1 MANRIMITNRLQ
13 LVLAAALLAATPAA
27 LPAALSAQS
36 SPYNDGVAHPTPAPG
51 QMNDGVLRSPG
62 NPPATGAPVDPAKSF
77 DAALTRVEGLWMGAA
92 QAMPAEKYGFA
103 PSAALFAPGQKVQY
117 DGVRTF
123 AQIVTHTIQAN
134 YTYFSMVGGIKPDVD
149 TKAIGELKS
158 KDDIVKALAA
168 TFAFAH
174 KAVAN
179 VTAANAFLSVRGPVT
194 PASAFAGGIGH
205 AEDEYGQAVEYLRM
219 NGIVPPASEPRKM

>member
-1 MANRIMITNRLQ
+1 MKTMRPQ
-13 LVLAAALLAATPAA
+13 LLLAAAALTLMAASVASAHAQMGGQPAGQGGA
-27 LPAALSAQS
+27 PA
-36 SPYNDGVAHPTPAPG
+36 VAPG
-51 QMNDGVLRSPG
+51 SQ
-62 NPPATGAPVDPAKSF
+62 VDPAKTF
-77 DAALTRVEGLWMGAA
+77 DASVSQIERLWLGAA
-92 QAMPAEKYGFA
+92 QAMPADKYGFA
-103 PSAALFAPGQKVQY
+103 PSAAIFVPGQKVQY

-149 TKAIGELKS
+149 TAAIGKLES

-179 VTAANAFLSVRGPVT
+179 VTAANAFQGVRGLQT
-194 PASAFAGGIGH
+194 PASIFAGAVGH

-219 NGIVPPASEPRKM
+219 NAIIPPASEPRKM

>member
-1 MANRIMITNRLQ
+1 MGEMNMKLVKS
-13 LVLAAALLAATPAA
+13 VLAAATFTLLAMGAVAAQAQMAATAAPAV
-27 LPAALSAQS
+27 AAGS
-36 SPYNDGVAHPTPAPG
+36 
-51 QMNDGVLRSPG
+51 
-62 NPPATGAPVDPAKSF
+62 PVDPAKSM
-77 DAALTRVEGLWMGAA
+77 DASLTRLENLWMGAA

-103 PSAALFAPGQKVQY
+103 PSAAIFLPGQKVQY

-134 YTYFSMVGGIKPDVD
+134 YTYFSQVGGIKPDVD
-149 TKAIGELKS
+149 TQAIGKLTS

-179 VTAANAFLSVRGPVT
+179 VTAANAFSSIRGTQTPV
-194 PASAFAGGIGH
+194 SAFAGAIGH

-219 NGIVPPASEPRKM
+219 NAIVPPASEGRPRM

>member
-1 MANRIMITNRLQ
+1 MRRKIVYAC
-13 LVLAAALLAATPAA
+13 LVVKGERKMTMKSVKSVLVATALTLMVVGVVGVQAQMGGGAGAGPQVAAG
-27 LPAALSAQS
+27 SA
-36 SPYNDGVAHPTPAPG
+36 
-51 QMNDGVLRSPG
+51 
-62 NPPATGAPVDPAKSF
+62 VDPAKSM
-77 DAALTRVEGLWMGAA
+77 DAAVTRLENLWMGAA

-103 PSAALFAPGQKVQY
+103 PSAAIFVPGQTVKY

-134 YTYFSMVGGIKPDVD
+134 YNAFASVGGIKPDVD
-149 TKAIGELKS
+149 VQAIGSLKN

-179 VTAANAFLSVRGPVT
+179 VTAANAFQSIRGTQTPVT
-194 PASAFAGGIGH
+194 AFAGAIGH

-219 NGIVPPASEPRKM
+219 NAIVPPASEGRPRM

>member
-1 MANRIMITNRLQ
+1 
-13 LVLAAALLAATPAA
+13 
-27 LPAALSAQS
+27 
-36 SPYNDGVAHPTPAPG
+36 
-51 QMNDGVLRSPG
+51 
-62 NPPATGAPVDPAKSF
+62 
-77 DAALTRVEGLWMGAA
+77 
-92 QAMPAEKYGFA
+92 MPADKYGFA
-103 PSAALFAPGQKVQY
+103 PSAAIFAPGQKVQY

-134 YTYFSMVGGIKPDVD
+134 YSAFAAIGGIKPDVD
-149 TKAIGELKS
+149 TKAIGDLKS

-179 VTAANAFLSVRGPVT
+179 VTDANAFLSVKGVQT
-194 PASAFAGGIGH
+194 PASLFSGAIGH

-219 NGIVPPASEPRKM
+219 NAVIPPASETKPKM

>member
-1 MANRIMITNRLQ
+1 MSINRMKLALT
-13 LVLAAALLAATPAA
+13 AAALSLMVVAAAGIQ
-27 LPAALSAQS
+27 AQQ
-36 SPYNDGVAHPTPAPG
+36 PQVAGMATVAPG
-51 QMNDGVLRSPG
+51 
-62 NPPATGAPVDPAKSF
+62 TPVDPAKSL
-77 DAALTRVEGLWMGAA
+77 DASLTRLENLWMGAA
-92 QAMPAEKYGFA
+92 QAMPADKYGFA
-103 PSAALFAPGQKVQY
+103 PSAAIFVPAQKVQY

-134 YTYFSMVGGIKPDVD
+134 YNAFAAIGGIKPDVD
-149 TKAIGELKS
+149 TKAIGDLKQ

-179 VTAANAFLSVRGPVT
+179 VTAANAFQSVRGLQT
-194 PASAFAGGIGH
+194 PASMFAGAIGH

-219 NGIVPPASEPRKM
+219 NAIVPPASETRPKM

>member
-1 MANRIMITNRLQ
+1 MAVGVVGVQAQMGGGMGAGPQ
-13 LVLAAALLAATPAA
+13 VAAG
-27 LPAALSAQS
+27 SA
-36 SPYNDGVAHPTPAPG
+36 
-51 QMNDGVLRSPG
+51 
-62 NPPATGAPVDPAKSF
+62 VDPAKSM
-77 DAALTRVEGLWMGAA
+77 DAAVTRLENLWMGAA

-103 PSAALFAPGQKVQY
+103 PSAAIFVPGQTVKY

-134 YTYFSMVGGIKPDVD
+134 YNAFASVGGIKADVD
-149 TKAIGELKS
+149 VQAIGSLKN

-179 VTAANAFLSVRGPVT
+179 VTAANAFQSIRGTQTPVT
-194 PASAFAGGIGH
+194 AFAGAIGH

-219 NGIVPPASEPRKM
+219 NAIVPPASEGRPRM

>member
-1 MANRIMITNRLQ
+1 MTMKRIAAVV
-13 LVLAAALLAATPAA
+13 VLTISSVVAVQAQMGGMGGAPA
-27 LPAALSAQS
+27 
-36 SPYNDGVAHPTPAPG
+36 VAPG
-51 QMNDGVLRSPG
+51 S
-62 NPPATGAPVDPAKSF
+62 AVDPAKSF
-77 DAALTRVEGLWMGAA
+77 DASVSQIERNWMGVA

-103 PSAALFAPGQKVQY
+103 PSAAIFVPGQKVQY

-134 YTYFSMVGGIKPDVD
+134 YNAFANIGGIKPDVD
-149 TKAIGELKS
+149 TAAIGKLTS

-179 VTAANAFLSVRGPVT
+179 VTAANAFLSVRGMQT
-194 PASAFAGGIGH
+194 PASMLAGAIGH
-205 AEDEYGQAVEYLRM
+205 ANDEYGQAVEYLRM
-219 NGIVPPASEPRKM
+219 NAIVPPASEGRRGM

>member
-1 MANRIMITNRLQ
+1 MTMKRIAAVV
-13 LVLAAALLAATPAA
+13 VLTISSVVAVQAQMGGMGGAPA
-27 LPAALSAQS
+27 
-36 SPYNDGVAHPTPAPG
+36 VAPG
-51 QMNDGVLRSPG
+51 S
-62 NPPATGAPVDPAKSF
+62 AVDPAKSF
-77 DAALTRVEGLWMGAA
+77 DASVSQIERNWMGVA

-103 PSAALFAPGQKVQY
+103 PSAAIFVPGQKVQY

-134 YTYFSMVGGIKPDVD
+134 YNAFANIGGIKPDVD
-149 TKAIGELKS
+149 TAAIAKLTS

-179 VTAANAFLSVRGPVT
+179 VTAANAFLSVRGMQT
-194 PASAFAGGIGH
+194 PASMLAGAIGH
-205 AEDEYGQAVEYLRM
+205 ANDEYGQAVEYLRM
-219 NGIVPPASEPRKM
+219 NAIVPPASEGRRGM

>member
-1 MANRIMITNRLQ
+1 MRRKIVYAWWVVKGERKMTMKSVKSVLVATALTLMAVGVVGVQAQMGGGMGAGPQ
-13 LVLAAALLAATPAA
+13 VAAG
-27 LPAALSAQS
+27 SA
-36 SPYNDGVAHPTPAPG
+36 
-51 QMNDGVLRSPG
+51 
-62 NPPATGAPVDPAKSF
+62 VDPAKSM
-77 DAALTRVEGLWMGAA
+77 DAAVTRLENLWMGAA

-103 PSAALFAPGQKVQY
+103 PSAAIFVPGQTVKY

-134 YTYFSMVGGIKPDVD
+134 YNAFASVGGIKPDVD
-149 TKAIGELKS
+149 VQAIGSLKN

-179 VTAANAFLSVRGPVT
+179 VTAANAFQSIRGTQTPVT
-194 PASAFAGGIGH
+194 AFAGAIGH

-219 NGIVPPASEPRKM
+219 NAIVPPASEGRPRM

>member
-1 MANRIMITNRLQ
+1 MKTKLVVAVAAITLMAAGSVRVQ
-13 LVLAAALLAATPAA
+13 
-27 LPAALSAQS
+27 AQ
-36 SPYNDGVAHPTPAPG
+36 AQG
-51 QMNDGVLRSPG
+51 QMGGMSA
-62 NPPATGAPVDPAKSF
+62 PAVAAGSAVDPAKSF
-77 DAALTRVEGLWMGAA
+77 DASLTRLENLWMGAA

-103 PSAALFAPGQKVQY
+103 PSAAIFVPGQKVQY

-149 TKAIGELKS
+149 TKAVGDLKQ

-179 VTAANAFLSVRGPVT
+179 VTPANAFQSVRGMQT
-194 PASAFAGGIGH
+194 PASIFAGAIGH

-219 NGIVPPASEPRKM
+219 TAIVPPASEPRPKM

>member
-1 MANRIMITNRLQ
+1 MTMKRIAAVV
-13 LVLAAALLAATPAA
+13 VLTISSVVAVQAQMGGMGGAPA
-27 LPAALSAQS
+27 
-36 SPYNDGVAHPTPAPG
+36 VAPG
-51 QMNDGVLRSPG
+51 S
-62 NPPATGAPVDPAKSF
+62 AVDPAKSF
-77 DAALTRVEGLWMGAA
+77 DASVSQIERNWMGVA

-103 PSAALFAPGQKVQY
+103 PSAAIFVPGQKVQY

-134 YTYFSMVGGIKPDVD
+134 YNAFANIGGIKPDVD
-149 TKAIGELKS
+149 TAAIAKLTS

-179 VTAANAFLSVRGPVT
+179 VTAANAFLSVRGMQT
-194 PASAFAGGIGH
+194 PASMLAGAIGH
-205 AEDEYGQAVEYLRM
+205 ANDEYGQAVEYLRM
-219 NGIVPPASEPRKM
+219 NAIVPPASEGSRGM

>member
-1 MANRIMITNRLQ
+1 MTMTMKRRNS
-13 LVLAAALLAATPAA
+13 VLAAAALTLMAAG
-27 LPAALSAQS
+27 SMAQQPQV
-36 SPYNDGVAHPTPAPG
+36 SPSNDGVAHATPP
-51 QMNDGVLRSPG
+51 
-62 NPPATGAPVDPAKSF
+62 PPAAGSPVDPAKSF

-92 QAMPAEKYGFA
+92 QAMPADKYSFA
-103 PSAALFAPGQKVQY
+103 PSSAIFAPGQKVQY

-149 TKAIGELKS
+149 VKAIGDLKS

-174 KAVAN
+174 KSVAN
-179 VTAANAFLSVRGPVT
+179 VTADNAFQSVRGLQT
-194 PASAFAGGIGH
+194 PATMFAGAIGH

-219 NGIVPPASEPRKM
+219 NAIVPPASETRPKM

>member
-1 MANRIMITNRLQ
+1 MTMKSVKSA
-13 LVLAAALLAATPAA
+13 LVATALTLMVFSAVGVQAQMGGGGAGAAPAVAAG
-27 LPAALSAQS
+27 S
-36 SPYNDGVAHPTPAPG
+36 
-51 QMNDGVLRSPG
+51 
-62 NPPATGAPVDPAKSF
+62 PVDPAKSM
-77 DAALTRVEGLWMGAA
+77 DASVTRLENLWMGAA

-103 PSAALFAPGQKVQY
+103 PSAAIFVPGQKVQY

-134 YTYFSMVGGIKPDVD
+134 YNSFGSVGGIKPDVD
-149 TKAIGELKS
+149 TQAIGKLTS

-179 VTAANAFLSVRGPVT
+179 VTAANAFQSIRGTQTPVT
-194 PASAFAGGIGH
+194 AFAGAIGH

-219 NGIVPPASEPRKM
+219 NAIVPPASEGRPRM

>member
-1 MANRIMITNRLQ
+1 MRRKIVYAY
-13 LVLAAALLAATPAA
+13 LVVKGERKMTMKYVKSVLVATALTLMVVGVVGVQAQMGGGAGAGPQVAAG
-27 LPAALSAQS
+27 SA
-36 SPYNDGVAHPTPAPG
+36 
-51 QMNDGVLRSPG
+51 
-62 NPPATGAPVDPAKSF
+62 VDPAKSM
-77 DAALTRVEGLWMGAA
+77 DAAVTRLENLWMGAA

-103 PSAALFAPGQKVQY
+103 PSAAIFVPGQTVKY

-134 YTYFSMVGGIKPDVD
+134 YNAFASVGGIKADVD
-149 TKAIGELKS
+149 VQAIGNLKH

-179 VTAANAFLSVRGPVT
+179 R
-194 PASAFAGGIGH
+194 
-205 AEDEYGQAVEYLRM
+205 
-219 NGIVPPASEPRKM
+219 SEEHTSELQSPC